1 MSLDEDLI
9 DVDHQSSSVSES
21 HALLDPLDHCIPVLL
36 VIACS
41 PQVARTED
49 VGLLLDDKM
58 IVGDDP
64 SVIDCCQFLHLVGF
78 CVVVDT
84 GGPWA
89 EDGDDCID
97 LVSEFV
103 SDEPVGSGL
112 PDGEDASN
120 GEVGVDNGAA
130 IERIIGDDIPFT
142 LSKNL
147 IFWFLLTGKP
157 LDQRILSEM
166 LLNDSITLHIL
177 MQLLISKR
185 VGGV

>member
-1 MSLDEDLI
+1 
-9 DVDHQSSSVSES
+9 
-21 HALLDPLDHCIPVLL
+21 
-36 VIACS
+36 
-41 PQVARTED
+41 
-49 VGLLLDDKM
+49 M
-58 IVGDDP
+58 IVRDDP
-64 SVIDCCQFLHLVGF
+64 RVIDGCQFLHLIDF

-84 GGPWA
+84 GGPWT

-103 SDEPVGSGL
+103 SDESVGSGL
-112 PDGEDASN
+112 PDGEDASD

-147 IFWFLLTGKP
+147 ILRFFLTGES

-166 LLNDSITLHIL
+166 LLNDSIALHIL
-177 MQLLISKR
+177 MQLLVSKR
-185 VGGV
+185 VGGI